1 MGKALEAEVLKWE
14 MEDQKKATNQPPEAR
29 HVQTR
34 VGPEKSW
41 WRSLWKAVFS
51 KPGGEQD
58 WE

>member
-1 MGKALEAEVLKWE
+1 MEAEVLKRE

-41 WRSLWKAVFS
+41 WRSVWKAVFS